1 VSRWFAG
8 ILLIILLVG
17 CAGDSNSEKPSA
29 EKVDSL
35 GALSP
40 STDDHGLVSVHIG
53 DLVFRAAAAITP
65 TDRTLGLSGRS
76 SMPRDSGMLFVF
88 ETEGKFEFWMKDMEF
103 PLDLIWIDS
112 DCYITDITINAPP
125 ADNDSDVSDIIS
137 YGPRSQAQYV
147 LEINGGLVETLG
159 IQEGEPVAFDLG
171 IGESSEC

>member
-1 VSRWFAG
+1 MSRWFAS

-29 EKVDSL
+29 KKVDSL

-53 DLVFRAAAAITP
+53 DLVFRAATAITP

-88 ETEGKFEFWMKDMEF
+88 ETEGQFEFWMKDMEF

>member
-1 VSRWFAG
+1 MSKWFAS

-17 CAGDSNSEKPSA
+17 CAGDSNSEIPSA
-29 EKVDSL
+29 KKIDSL

-40 STDDHGLVSVHIG
+40 SPVDHGMVSVHIG
-53 DLVFRAAAAITP
+53 DSLFRAATAITP
-65 TDRTLGLSGRS
+65 SERTLGLSGRS

-112 DCYITDITINAPP
+112 DCYITDLTRNAPP
-125 ADNDSDVSDIIS
+125 ADSDSDLSDIIS
-137 YGPRSQAQYV
+137 YGPRSQVQYV

-159 IQEGEPVAFDLG
+159 IKEGDAVAFDLG
-171 IGESSEC
+171 IAESSEC